1 MKALKARGP
10 NTPRDLTKASGKVHL
25 RIVKSELKPGVVILE
40 LAGPLQIGVECKQL
54 ELAFDELL
62 REGRTRV
69 VLNLSKLTRLDSC
82 GLGKIVNCFSR
93 LKTAGGALCLAGTTG
108 MIDGVLKLAHADRFL
123 KSYPTSREAAE
134 SFADSSASSAS

>member
-1 MKALKARGP
+1 LQ
-10 NTPRDLTKASGKVHL
+10 
-25 RIVKSELKPGVVILE
+25 IVKKEFKPGVTILE

-62 REGRTRV
+62 REGRTSV
-69 VLNLSKLTRLDSC
+69 VLDLSNLTKLDSC

-123 KSYPTSREAAE
+123 KAYATSREAAE
-134 SFADSSASSAS
+134 SFADSSASPSAAS